1 MEGSKFLNNNNN
13 NSYGFGIG
21 LKTSD
26 SILPMDSY
34 SIQPTDYTYSTT
46 PNISEG
52 MGFGVELGQTPTSRF
67 GFNKE
72 TLSAIGT
79 GMQGLGTLANAYLG
93 YRNYGL
99 AKKQFGFER
108 NAFNKN
114 IANQAALVN
123 RQIDASANIA
133 ASMST
138 PPNATEA
145 ERAAIREGFM
155 SAAGQRHVDGSP
167 VR

>member
-1 MEGSKFLNNNNN
+1 MEGSRFLNNNN
-13 NSYGFGIG
+13 NSYGFGVG

-67 GFNKE
+67 GFNKD

-79 GMQGLGTLANAYLG
+79 GMQGLGALANAYLG
-93 YRNYGL
+93 YKNYQQG
-99 AKKQFGFER
+99 KKQFGFEKA
-108 NAFNKN
+108 AFNRN
-114 IANQAALVN
+114 IANQATLIN
-123 RQIDASANIA
+123 SRLASAANIA
-133 ASMST
+133 AQMST
-138 PPNATEA
+138 PSTASPE
-145 ERAAIREGFM
+145 ERARIREEFL
-155 SAAGQRHVDGSP
+155 ANQTRVDGSK
-167 VR
+167 VG